1 MSHSVV
7 GARFRWLAQVLKCL
21 RATDKPHS
29 RKDRFH
35 SSDKVGSRLVFY
47 NVAPR
52 AQANGQL
59 HHVRRRFLSQEDD
72 FSFRDKLADLSSCF
86 DSVQTWEANVQHNQ
100 IRSQF
105 YCFLNRFQSVRDFAD
120 DL

>member
-1 MSHSVV
+1 V
-7 GARFRWLAQVLKCL
+7 GARFSWSGHVVECL
-21 RATDKPHS
+21 QATDKRHS
-29 RKDRFH
+29 RKDRIH
-35 SSDKVGSRLVFY
+35 SGDKVGSALVFY

-52 AQANGQL
+52 AQAKGHL

-72 FSFRDKLADLSSCF
+72 FRVRDKFADLSSCF

-105 YCFLNRFQSVRDFAD
+105 YRLLNRFQSVRDFAD